1 MSELDR
7 YIKKTTM
14 ADVRKYASTGTRL
27 GLPFKWFAEVEPV
40 TDAGDFIEGLLISGG
55 ASVLYGESNAGKT
68 FAAVDLALSVAS
80 GNPWQGRQVDQG
92 PVLYLALEGGN
103 GIANRIAAYRQ
114 HHGIADDLPFAM
126 TSNGVDLTDDNGAV
140 PIIDTAYQILED
152 TGDAVRLIVID
163 TLSRSL
169 CGGDENSS
177 ADMGAL
183 VRNVDA
189 IRQETGAHVMLVHH
203 AGKDLARG
211 ARGHSLLRAAIDTE
225 IQVSR
230 SDSGAVVAR
239 VEKQRDL
246 PSEGEFAFV
255 LEPVTLG
262 TDHRGNP
269 VRSCVVAA
277 TVAPKRSTA
286 KAKMTDIQKAVL
298 DEVKNAVAD
307 HGQPVRPRLDMD
319 EVIAIPRNR
328 LRNHFERSGLLPEGL
343 RSNQASAR
351 ISKWLTPLKGKD
363 IIAFTAEYI
372 WFVDQP
378 ATTGNQWQPSDSR
391 DEPVADAT
399 GNPRNHTL

>member
-1 MSELDR
+1 MSDLDR
-7 YIKKTTM
+7 YIQKTTA
-14 ADVRKYASTGTRL
+14 ADVRKFASAAPRI

-40 TDAGDFIEGLLISGG
+40 TDAGDFVEGLLISGG

-114 HHGIADDLPFAM
+114 HHGISDALPFAM
-126 TSNGVDLTDDNGAV
+126 TSSGVDLTDENGAGE
-140 PIIDTAYQILED
+140 IIDTAYQIHTD
-152 TGDAVRLIVID
+152 TGQPVRLIVVD
-163 TLSRSL
+163 TLSRAL

-230 SDSGAVVAR
+230 SDSGAIVAR

-246 PSEGEFAFV
+246 PCEGEFAFV

-262 TDHRGNP
+262 TDQRGNP
-269 VRSCVVAA
+269 VTSCVV
-277 TVAPKRSTA
+277 RSTA
-286 KAKMTDIQKAVL
+286 APRQGKRKAGLSDMQVAFL
-298 DEVKNAVAD
+298 DGLNDAIARTGFGAQPEPD
-307 HGQPVRPRLDMD
+307 MQPVQCVTRKALRDHLAFRGFYAEESTGKQISTRTNDYLNKLRGKGILGLTAD
-319 EVIAIPRNR
+319 LVWIA
-328 LRNHFERSGLLPEGL
+328 
-343 RSNQASAR
+343 
-351 ISKWLTPLKGKD
+351 
-363 IIAFTAEYI
+363 
-372 WFVDQP
+372 QP
-378 ATTGNQWQPSDSR
+378 AESGKALSKIGNGFPDVPEESGESL
-391 DEPVADAT
+391 P
-399 GNPRNHTL
+399 L